1 MKRIHLLLLILPLI
15 VCSAARADI
24 LISGNEGKFD
34 LSSGVGRPIDKP
46 IPDTLTVLDFA
57 VFPPRARHVE
67 GVPNSVLGPPSN
79 IALSP
84 DEKLALVA
92 NSVRRYTNDP
102 KQPEADNI
110 VQVVDL
116 SLDPPAIIERV
127 RVGKQPSGL
136 SIDRSGK
143 LALVANRGDGTVSVL
158 AIDGRQVS
166 LVQTLVV
173 SAADG
178 EPSDVAI
185 RPDGRLALV
194 TIRNGYAVRVLSIE
208 GGKATLL
215 PRKLP
220 VYGQP
225 YHVQI
230 TPDGALGL
238 VAGSGNLDGRDMDA
252 LSVIDLRTDPI
263 RTIDHVAI
271 GAGPESFD
279 ISPDGALVAAVLMNG
294 SGFTPDNPH
303 RTEAGRLALL
313 TRTGDKF
320 AKVQE
325 LPIGRIPE
333 GVAFSPDGK
342 YLVVQ
347 QHPARELAIYEVAK
361 QRLKDTGQ
369 RIKTPGM
376 PSSLRRADVAR

>member
-1 MKRIHLLLLILPLI
+1 MEFKIVLLVLPLI

-24 LISGNEGKFD
+24 LVSGNEGKFD
-34 LSSGVGRPIDKP
+34 LSSGVGRPVDNP
-46 IPDTLTVLDFA
+46 TPDTLSVLDFA
-57 VFPPRARHVE
+57 VFPPRVRHVQ

-79 IALSP
+79 IAITP
-84 DEKLALVA
+84 DEKFALVA
-92 NSVRRYTNDP
+92 NSVRRYTRDLMH
-102 KQPEADNI
+102 PEPDSI

-116 SLDPPAIIERV
+116 SLDPPAIIQRV

-136 SIDRSGK
+136 SIDRGGR
-143 LALVANRGDGTVSVL
+143 LAIVANRGDGTVSVL
-158 AIDGRQVS
+158 SIAGRKVR
-166 LVQTLVV
+166 VEQTLVV

-185 RPDGRLALV
+185 SPDGTQALV
-194 TIRNGYAVRVLSIE
+194 TIRNGSAVRALSIE
-208 GGKATLL
+208 GSKVTLM

-238 VAGSGNLDGRDMDA
+238 VAGSGGMEGPDIDA
-252 LSVIDLRTDPI
+252 ISVIDLRADPI
-263 RTIDHVAI
+263 RTIDYVAV
-271 GAGPESFD
+271 GSGPESFD
-279 ISPDGALVAAVLMNG
+279 ISPDGKLVAAVLMNG
-294 SGFTPDNPH
+294 SSLPSDNPQ
-303 RTEAGRLALL
+303 RTEAGQLVLLA
-313 TRTGDKF
+313 RTGNKF

-333 GVAFSPDGK
+333 GVTFSPDGK

-347 QHPARELAIYEVAK
+347 HHPARELAIFEVAG
-361 QRLKDTGQ
+361 QRLQDTGQ
-369 RIKTPGM
+369 RIKVPGM
-376 PSSLRRADVAR
+376 PSSLRRADHAR